1 MLINLIIKD
10 FMLIKKYLLILL
22 AFTAIAPIY
31 LSSQLQLSDGGL
43 ASFLL
48 TVLLVEYIL
57 FGTISKAEDKYKGA
71 ALLCAT
77 PYTRKTFVKAKY
89 FFVFVIFMFIVVIR
103 IITAIIAPLSI
114 EKLSVDALGIT
125 FLTLSII
132 FGVLLP
138 LQFKFG
144 YDKTRFISFVIIFLI
159 PFVSPVLIREI
170 QSNPFSFT
178 ITLPFPQII
187 QAWLPCL
194 VSLIIG
200 FISMIISLKIYAK
213 KDL

>member
-89 FFVFVIFMFIVVIR
+89 LFVFVIFMFIVVIR

-144 YDKTRFISFVIIFLI
+144 YDKTRFISFFIIFLI

>member
-1 MLINLIIKD
+1 MLINLVIKD

-31 LSSQLQLSDGGL
+31 LSSQLHLSDGGL

-57 FGTISKAEDKYKGA
+57 FGTLAKSEDKYNGA

-77 PYTRKTFVKAKY
+77 PYTRKAFVKAKY
-89 FFVFVIFMFIVVIR
+89 LFVFVIFMFIVVIR
-103 IITAIIAPLSI
+103 IITSVIVPLSI
-114 EKLSVDALGIT
+114 EKLSVNALGVT

-132 FGVLLP
+132 FGVLFP
-138 LQFKFG
+138 LQFKYG
-144 YDKTRFISFVIIFLI
+144 YDKTRIISFIIIFLI

-170 QSNPFSFT
+170 QSNPISFT
-178 ITLPFPQII
+178 ITLPFPAMI

-200 FISMIISLKIYAK
+200 FISMSISLKIYAK